1 MSPHIQV
8 LPYSLELCTASLY
21 TDIFFPIFESACHFS
36 YCASIFI
43 VIILTVERCQAVCFP
58 YWYQEKVR
66 RQTVRTITLQLV
78 TPVVLLALLFNIT
91 KFIAISPLGTSS
103 S

>member
-1 MSPHIQV
+1 M
-8 LPYSLELCTASLY
+8 
-21 TDIFFPIFESACHFS
+21 
-36 YCASIFI
+36 
-43 VIILTVERCQAVCFP
+43 CFP

-66 RQTVRTITLQLV
+66 RQTVRSITLQLL